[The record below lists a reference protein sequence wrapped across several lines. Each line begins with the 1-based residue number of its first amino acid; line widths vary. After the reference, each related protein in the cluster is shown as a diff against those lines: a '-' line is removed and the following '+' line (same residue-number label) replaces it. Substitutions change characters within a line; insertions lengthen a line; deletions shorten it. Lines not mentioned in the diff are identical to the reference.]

1 MKNEKK
7 SKKTELKIYT
17 TPSCSSCRKAKK
29 WLDSF
34 GIKYDEVN
42 ILAGEVQMS
51 DIDLMLSLA
60 DDGFDSIISTR
71 SKTARNDFF
80 DLDSFTTHELKRWIL
95 ANPAILKRPII
106 IENEKMQ
113 VGYNDE
119 EIRIF
124 IPKDI
129 RAKIMESPDFECDD
143 YIKEISIKEVP
154 NEKTQE
160 IPTIK
165 LEVADFSEVS
175 I

>member
-7 SKKTELKIYT
+7 NKKTELKIYT

-51 DIDLMLSLA
+51 DLDLMLSLA

-71 SKTARNDFF
+71 SKTAKTDFF
-80 DLDSFTTHELKRWIL
+80 DLDNFTTHALKRWIL
-95 ANPAILKRPII
+95 DNPAILKRPII

-143 YIKEISIKEVP
+143 YIKEIAVKEAP
-154 NEKTQE
+154 KQENQE
-160 IPTIK
+160 IPNIK
-165 LEVADFSEVS
+165 LEISDFKEISV
-175 I
+175 